1 MTSKTPPH
9 VATTATQ
16 SGVLKNRSRLTLI
29 GVMGSTNAPR
39 ALLMTTS
46 GRTLRVELGDRT
58 PSGKVVAI
66 DGSSIVLNGG
76 QGTTRLSMPN

>member
-9 VATTATQ
+9 VAAQATQ
-16 SGVLKNRSRLTLI
+16 SGVLQNRARLTLI
-29 GVMGSTNAPR
+29 GVMGSQKAPR
-39 ALLMTTS
+39 ALLMTSS

-66 DGSSIVLNGG
+66 DAHSIVLNGG
-76 QGTTRLSMPN
+76 QGATRLSMPN